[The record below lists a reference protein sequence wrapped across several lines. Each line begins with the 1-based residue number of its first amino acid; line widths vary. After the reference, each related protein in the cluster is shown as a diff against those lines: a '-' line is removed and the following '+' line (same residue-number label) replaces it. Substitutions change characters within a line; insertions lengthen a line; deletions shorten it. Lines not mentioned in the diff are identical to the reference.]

1 MHYIIYYGTLCPNK
15 ISLKSKLVKMNY
27 QILQKKRVNFE
38 DDISRL
44 LSYEDIRSIDSIN
57 FNFPLISVVIPL
69 YNEENSIKN
78 VLRRIPNHFR
88 CEIIIVDDGST
99 DNSVKYIK
107 EVCQEIKNPIKL
119 IEHRN
124 NQGYGAAI
132 LTGFEHATGDVIVTM
147 DSDGQHEPEEIPN
160 LIRPIINNKTDIIV
174 GSRYLGKCDYKI
186 PLSTRIGEFCIN
198 KCLWILFRQEV
209 RNNQSGFRAFSRN
222 SLEIFQ
228 DVKQTNFGLCTESLF
243 KAAHSNLKITEI
255 PINVCQRKYGN
266 SKVQLL
272 NLFKSIL
279 TSILVYSLKRFDIIK
294 LLSERLLSNIKETLQ
309 CSSKSTILNDSFNLI
324 KSAMINK
331 PSTKSLLSSE
341 ALNTIKPEKMAQSSP
356 KVSIIF
362 PSYNGDEFLKKN
374 LDSIKNLKNS
384 ENIELIVIDNNSNDS
399 SVEIIE
405 SYRDALDINLIEE
418 ESNLG
423 YAKACNIGVENAK
436 NDFVFITN
444 QDVIFP
450 PDFFQKLI
458 PIYYNYNHKQEIVL
472 SPALILNNSGKEID
486 YFGAKNHVLGFSYT
500 PEVGE
505 QLPDHKIVKPTQRC
519 SGGTLFLKK
528 QLFLELGGFDSSLF
542 MYYED
547 TDFSMRLLRN
557 NIKLFTTNEPY
568 LIHQKEEKTICDL
581 QYYLLERNRYITVAK
596 NIDSL
601 KKLLPFFILSETILI
616 FQSIITKKFRLR
628 VRIYYELLCR
638 LKTLKIIREKS
649 KKEAKLI
656 PIDKLSHVL
665 DSALMG
671 KSKNN
676 KLFKNCLNLF
686 NFVLK
691 RI

>member
-1 MHYIIYYGTLCPNK
+1 MKY
-15 ISLKSKLVKMNY
+15 VK
-27 QILQKKRVNFE
+27 E
-38 DDISRL
+38 AS
-44 LSYEDIRSIDSIN
+44 
-57 FNFPLISVVIPL
+57 
-69 YNEENSIKN
+69 
-78 VLRRIPNHFR
+78 
-88 CEIIIVDDGST
+88 
-99 DNSVKYIK
+99 
-107 EVCQEIKNPIKL
+107 QEIKNPIKL

-132 LTGFEHATGDVIVTM
+132 LTGFEHATGDIIVTM

-160 LIRPIINNKTDIIV
+160 LIRPIIDNKTDIIV
-174 GSRYLGKCDYKI
+174 GSRYLGKCDYKV

-209 RNNQSGFRAFSRN
+209 GNNQSGFRAFSRN

-228 DVKQTNFGLCTESLF
+228 DIKQTNFGLCTESLF

-255 PINVCQRKYGN
+255 PINIHQRKYGN

-279 TSILVYSLKRFDIIK
+279 TSILIYSLKRFDIIK
-294 LLSERLLSNIKETLQ
+294 FLSERLLSNIKETLQ
-309 CSSKSTILNDSFNLI
+309 CSSKATILNDSLNLI
-324 KSAMINK
+324 KSATINK

-341 ALNTIKPEKMAQSSP
+341 APNTIKPEKMAQSVP

-362 PSYNGDEFLKKN
+362 PSYNGDEFLKQN

-405 SYRDALDINLIEE
+405 SYKNDLDINLIKKTR
-418 ESNLG
+418 NLG
-423 YAKACNIGVENAK
+423 YAKGCNIGVENAK
-436 NDFVFITN
+436 NDLVFITN

-450 PDFFQKLI
+450 PDFFQKLL
-458 PIYYNYNHKQEIVL
+458 PVYYNYNHKQEIAL

-505 QLPDHKIVKPTQRC
+505 QLPDHKIVKETQRC
-519 SGGTLFLKK
+519 SGGTLLIKK

-568 LIHQKEEKTICDL
+568 LIHQKEEKTMCDT

-596 NIDSL
+596 NIDNL
-601 KKLLPFFILSETILI
+601 KKLLPFFILSEAILI

-638 LKTLKIIREKS
+638 LKTLRIIREKS

-671 KSKNN
+671 KSRNN
-676 KLFKNCLNLF
+676 KLFKTCLNLF

>member
-1 MHYIIYYGTLCPNK
+1 MHYIIFYRTLCPNK
-15 ISLKSKLVKMNY
+15 ISFRSKLVKMNY
-27 QILQKKRVNFE
+27 QILQQKRTNFE

-44 LSYEDIRSIDSIN
+44 FSYGDVGSIDSIN
-57 FNFPLISVVIPL
+57 LNFPLISVVIPL

-78 VLRRIPNHFR
+78 VLRRIPNHNR
-88 CEIIIVDDGST
+88 YEIVVVDDGST
-99 DNSVKYIK
+99 DNSVKYVK
-107 EVCQEIKNPIKL
+107 EVSHEIKNPIKL

-132 LTGFEHATGDVIVTM
+132 LTGFKHATGDVIVTM

-160 LIRPIINNKTDIIV
+160 LIRPIINNKADIIV
-174 GSRYLGKCDYKI
+174 GSRYLGKCEYKV

-198 KCLWILFRQEV
+198 KCLWILFRQEIG
-209 RNNQSGFRAFSRN
+209 NNQSGFRAFSRK

-243 KAAHSNLKITEI
+243 KAAHSNLKIAEI
-255 PINVCQRKYGN
+255 PINVRQRKYGS

-279 TSILVYSLKRFDIIK
+279 SSILIYSLKRFDIIK
-294 LLSERLLSNIKETLQ
+294 FLSERLLSNIKETLQ

-324 KSAMINK
+324 KSATINK
-331 PSTKSLLSSE
+331 PSTKSLISSE
-341 ALNTIKPEKMAQSSP
+341 ALNTIKPEKMAQSVP

-362 PSYNGDEFLKKN
+362 PSYNGDGFLKKN
-374 LDSIKNLKNS
+374 LDSIKNLKNP

-405 SYRDALDINLIEE
+405 SYRDALDLNLIKKTR
-418 ESNLG
+418 NLG

-436 NDFVFITN
+436 NEFVFITN

-450 PDFFQKLI
+450 ADFFQKLI

-505 QLPDHKIVKPTQRC
+505 QLPDRKIVKQTQRC
-519 SGGTLFLKK
+519 SGGTLFIKK

-601 KKLLPFFILSETILI
+601 NKLLPFFILSETILI

-628 VRIYYELLCR
+628 IRIYYELLSR
-638 LKTLKIIREKS
+638 LKTLRIIREKS

-656 PIDKLSHVL
+656 PIDKLSHIL

-676 KLFKNCLNLF
+676 KLFKTCLNLF